1 MSTADCLDSQA
12 LERLYRL
19 GGEKLVLGMIVAF
32 LGTTPV
38 RVREA
43 RAAAAAGDLVPLGRA
58 MHSLKVTAA
67 NFGARRLPP
76 LAARLEQAALAG
88 DAAAVAAELE
98 EMTAS
103 LDELVARLE
112 LERQRIAP

>member
-1 MSTADCLDSQA
+1 MSAADCLDEQA
-12 LERLYRL
+12 LPRLYRL
-19 GGEKLVLGMIVAF
+19 GGEKLVLGMIEAF
-32 LGTTPV
+32 VGTAPE

-43 RAAAAAGDLVPLGRA
+43 RVAAAAGDLAPLGRV
-58 MHSLKVTAA
+58 MHSLKSTAA
-67 NFGARRLPP
+67 NFGSLRVPP
-76 LAARLEQAALAG
+76 LAARLEQAAAGG
-88 DAAAVAAELE
+88 DAAAVSAELE